1 MKSPK
6 TPNLLKN
13 STTSILPAVTL
24 DSLQSGL
31 EQIRSAIAR
40 RAYELFEGR
49 GYKHGHD
56 LEDWLKA
63 QAELVGSIEFQTSER
78 RGSLSLR
85 GKVIGFKENEIKTA
99 IEPRRAIVI
108 GMKQAN
114 ADEPDKQKNPEGQPR
129 LLLSVI
135 ELSTGIDP
143 KQAVVEF
150 KSDADGGVL
159 SFDLPKAEGPGV
171 SKQAQ
176 AA

>member
-13 STTSILPAVTL
+13 STTSVFPAVAL
-24 DSLQSGL
+24 DALQRDL
-31 EQIRSAIAR
+31 EQIHAVIAR

-49 GYKHGHD
+49 GYEHGHD

-63 QAELVGSIEFQTSER
+63 QAELVGSIEFETSER

-99 IEPRRAIVI
+99 IEPRRVVVI
-108 GMKQAN
+108 GMKQAS
-114 ADEPDKQKNPEGQPR
+114 ADGPAEQKNPESDPS
-129 LLLSVI
+129 LLLCVI
-135 ELSTGIDP
+135 DLPKDIDP

-171 SKQAQ
+171 SKQA
-176 AA
+176 A